1 MADRMIAVRISTFPD
16 GAVLAPADGLPSGP
30 GPFLVAVTLDDTVI
44 SIVPRDVLEPLAAMP
59 PSDLL
64 THLPPLVTVELD
76 DDRIEETV
84 LLDLADLFGLLPE
97 VPGALVERDG
107 APVGVLTRADT
118 AAALPL
124 ELLDDGSTRLGNAP
138 DVPSRR
144 YICRRC
150 APPSRRLPRS
160 TAAGPPVCA
169 LVWSHGPMEL
179 EGG

>member
-1 MADRMIAVRISTFPD
+1 MIAVRISTFPD
-16 GAVLAPADGLPSGP
+16 GAVLAPVEGLPPRP

-44 SIVPRDVLEPLAAMP
+44 SIVPRDILEPLATTP

-64 THLPPLVTVELD
+64 TRLPPLVTVELD
-76 DDRIEETV
+76 DDRIEEAV
-84 LLDLADLFGLLPE
+84 LLELADLFGLLPE

-107 APVGVLTRADT
+107 APGGVLTRADT

-124 ELLDDGSTRLGNAP
+124 ELLDDSVTRLGNAP
-138 DVPSRR
+138 NVPSRR
-144 YICRRC
+144 YVCRRC

-160 TAAGPPVCA
+160 TTAGPPVCG
-169 LVWSHGPMEL
+169 LVWSHGPMDL